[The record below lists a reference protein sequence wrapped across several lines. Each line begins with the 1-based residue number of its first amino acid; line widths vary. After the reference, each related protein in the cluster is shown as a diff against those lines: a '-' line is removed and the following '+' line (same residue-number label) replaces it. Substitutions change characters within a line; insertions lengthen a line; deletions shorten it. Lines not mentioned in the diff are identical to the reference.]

1 MYTKEEIDSLNIRYA
16 DASAQ
21 ELLQSFMSQY
31 GARLALSSSLSI
43 EDQTLT
49 DMMLRIDPQANIF
62 TLDTGRLFP
71 ETYELIDRTN
81 EHYKVKLNVY
91 CPQTEALQ
99 QFVATEGINPF
110 YESIEKRHACCEV
123 RKLEPLRRAFR
134 DLDVWVCGL
143 RSAQSVTRSDMRL
156 IEWDERHGLL
166 KINPLIHWTEQQVWD
181 YIREN
186 RVPYNRLHDKG
197 FPSIGCEPCTRA
209 VRRID
214 DVRAGRWWWE
224 SPDHRECGL
233 HSR

>member
-1 MYTKEEIDSLNIRYA
+1 MYTKEEIDSLNINYA

-81 EHYKVKLNVY
+81 EHYKVKLKVY